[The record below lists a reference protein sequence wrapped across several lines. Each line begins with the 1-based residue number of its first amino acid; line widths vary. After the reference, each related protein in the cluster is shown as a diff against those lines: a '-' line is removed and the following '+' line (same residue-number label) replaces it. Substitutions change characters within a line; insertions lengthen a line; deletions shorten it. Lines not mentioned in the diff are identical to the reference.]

1 MSGVVSR
8 LTAVALGAILGL
20 QAATQYVAWSFRF
33 ASPLGDGLPI
43 SDDATLYPPWSV
55 LHWRAEFLSE
65 GPRVFA
71 GAGGLMMLGVALG
84 LGACMLLEPTAGRR
98 RVRGW
103 GGHDEARR
111 AGLTARTGCVLGEMG
126 GRLLITADLRPT
138 LVTGGTRSG
147 KGRGHVV
154 PSLLCWTESAMIHDP
169 KGELWRV
176 TAGWRATFSHAL
188 SFNPRDPASVRW
200 NPLAEIRP
208 GAGELAQVQ
217 RLVAI
222 LSDPGGV
229 RDEEA
234 IWDKS
239 ASEIL
244 EALILH
250 VLYAAEDEAK
260 TLLKVR
266 ELLADLD
273 DAADVMLRTLH
284 RASPD
289 GEPETHPFIRTA
301 VKGYAA
307 MHDRFRTSVQG
318 TARSYL
324 KWLAGED
331 VERALSVSD
340 FAVGDLMC
348 ADAPASLY
356 VQVAPA
362 DASAL
367 KPLVRLLFYAA
378 AQSLTAHETSDAAGR
393 AKRHKLLMA
402 MDEFPLLGRVAFFEK
417 SLRLMSGYG
426 LKTMF
431 VAQSLNDIVETYG
444 AHNTI
449 LDNCHVFTAFAALD
463 PLTQEK
469 VSRLTGTIAETRTTR
484 SRPSAFAPGH
494 GSVSRS
500 EFERPLLE
508 PGEIRAL
515 PDDEQ
520 LVFAAGHRPLRCR
533 KVRYDQRSPFRERA
547 AIRAPDGGALD
558 TPGRPVHPWAG
569 VRALGEDRTASLSLF
584 KEVAGAIDEKKAAAK
599 AAQIYGRVAEEFAAQ
614 EAVLDQLQEHRHG
627 KSG

>member
-1 MSGVVSR
+1 MSGLVSR
-8 LTAVALGAILGL
+8 LTAVALGALSGL
-20 QAATQYVAWSFRF
+20 QAATQYVAWSFRY
-33 ASPLGDGLPI
+33 ASPLGDGLPLA
-43 SDDATLYPPWSV
+43 DQARLYAPWSV

-71 GAGGLMMLGVALG
+71 GAGGLMMLGFVLG

-98 RVRGW
+98 RARGW
-103 GGHDEARR
+103 GAHDEARR
-111 AGLTARTGCVLGEMG
+111 AGLTARTGCVLGDLG
-126 GRLLITADLRPT
+126 GRLLVTADLRPT

-188 SFNPRDPASVRW
+188 RFNPRDPASVRW

-244 EALILH
+244 EAVILH

-284 RASPD
+284 RPGPD

-348 ADAPASLY
+348 ADAPMSLY

-362 DASAL
+362 DAAAL

-393 AKRHKLLMA
+393 PKRHKLLMA
-402 MDEFPLLGRVAFFEK
+402 MDEFPLLGRVEFFEK

-444 AHNTI
+444 VNNTI

-484 SRPSAFAPGH
+484 SRPAAFAPGH

-500 EFERPLLE
+500 EIERPLLE

-520 LVFAAGHRPLRCR
+520 LVFVAGHRPFRCR

-547 AIRAPDGGALD
+547 AIPVPDAAVLD
-558 TPGRPVHPWAG
+558 TPGRPAHPWRG
-569 VRALGEDRTASLSLF
+569 YRALGEDRTASLPLF
-584 KEVAGAIDEKKAAAK
+584 KEVVGAIDEKKAAAK
-599 AAQIYGRVAEEFAAQ
+599 AVQIYERVAEEFAAQ

>member
-1 MSGVVSR
+1 MSGLVSR
-8 LTAVALGAILGL
+8 LTAVALGALSGL
-20 QAATQYVAWSFRF
+20 QAATQYVAWSFRY
-33 ASPLGDGLPI
+33 ASPLGDGLPLA
-43 SDDATLYPPWSV
+43 DHARLYAPWSV

-71 GAGGLMMLGVALG
+71 GAGGLMMLGFVLG

-98 RVRGW
+98 RARGW
-103 GGHDEARR
+103 GAHDEARR
-111 AGLTARTGCVLGEMG
+111 AGLTARTGCVLGDLG
-126 GRLLITADLRPT
+126 GRLLVTADLRPT

-176 TAGWRATFSHAL
+176 TAGWRTTFSHAL
-188 SFNPRDPASVRW
+188 RFNPRDPASVRW

-244 EALILH
+244 EAVILH

-273 DAADVMLRTLH
+273 DAADTMLRTLH
-284 RASPD
+284 RPGPD

-348 ADAPASLY
+348 ADAPMSLY

-393 AKRHKLLMA
+393 PKRHKLLMA
-402 MDEFPLLGRVAFFEK
+402 MDEFPLLGRVEFFEK

-444 AHNTI
+444 VNNTI

-469 VSRLTGTIAETRTTR
+469 VSRLTGTIGETRTTR
-484 SRPSAFAPGH
+484 SHPAAFASGH

-500 EFERPLLE
+500 EIERPLLE

-520 LVFAAGHRPLRCR
+520 LVFVAGHRPFRCR

-547 AIRAPDGGALD
+547 AIPAPDGAVLD
-558 TPGRPVHPWAG
+558 TPGCPAHPWAG
-569 VRALGEDRTASLSLF
+569 VRALGEDRTASLPLF

>member
-1 MSGVVSR
+1 MAFG
-8 LTAVALGAILGL
+8 ALFGL
-20 QAATQYVAWSFRF
+20 QLASQYVAWAF
-33 ASPLGDGLPI
+33 ADAPPLGTGWRIAAD
-43 SDDATLYPPWSV
+43 TLIYPPWSV
-55 LHWRAEFLSE
+55 LVWRARFLSE
-65 GPRVFA
+65 GPRVFS
-71 GAGGLMMLGVALG
+71 GASALLLLGLALG
-84 LGACMLLEPTAGRR
+84 LGVGGLFGGGRAVK

-103 GGHDEARR
+103 GGLADARR
-111 AGLTARTGCVLGEMG
+111 AGLVGQAGCVIGELG
-126 GRLLITADLRPT
+126 GRALITSDLRPT
-138 LVTGGTRSG
+138 LVTGGTRAG

-154 PSLLCWTESAMIHDP
+154 PSLLSWSESAMVHDP
-169 KGELWRV
+169 KSELWQV

-188 SFNPRDPASVRW
+188 RFNPRDLRSARW
-200 NPLAEIRP
+200 NPLAEIQP
-208 GAGELAQVQ
+208 GPGELAQVQ

-239 ASEIL
+239 ATEIL
-244 EALILH
+244 EAVVLH

-273 DAADVMLRTLH
+273 EAAEVMLRTQHQLG
-284 RASPD
+284 ANS
-289 GEPETHPFIRTA
+289 EPETHPFIRTA

-324 KWLAGED
+324 KWLAGDD
-331 VERALSVSD
+331 VERTLSASD
-340 FAVGDLMC
+340 FRVGDLMC
-348 ADAPASLY
+348 ADAPVSLY

-378 AQSLTAHETSDAAGR
+378 AQSLTAHEKTDATGR

-402 MDEFPLLGRVAFFEK
+402 MDEFPLLGRVEFFEK

-444 AHNTI
+444 PNNTI
-449 LDNCHVFTAFAALD
+449 LDNCFVYTAFAALD
-463 PLTQEK
+463 PLTQDK
-469 VSRLTGTIAETRTTR
+469 VSRLTGTIAETRVSR
-484 SRPSAFAPGH
+484 SGPAGLGAGRS
-494 GSVSRS
+494 SVSRS
-500 EFERPLLE
+500 EVERPLLE
-508 PGEIRAL
+508 PGEIRSL

-520 LVFAAGHRPLRCR
+520 LVFVAGQQPLRTR
-533 KVRYDQRSPFRERA
+533 KVRYDQKEPFRSRA
-547 AIRAPDGGALD
+547 ALAAPTGGID
-558 TPGRPVHPWAG
+558 SPGLTAHPWTG
-569 VRALGEDRTASLSLF
+569 RRALGEDRTASLPLF
-584 KEVAGAIDEKKAAAK
+584 KEVAGAMDEKKAAAK

-614 EAVLDQLQEHRHG
+614 EAALDHLQGRNHE
-627 KSG
+627 